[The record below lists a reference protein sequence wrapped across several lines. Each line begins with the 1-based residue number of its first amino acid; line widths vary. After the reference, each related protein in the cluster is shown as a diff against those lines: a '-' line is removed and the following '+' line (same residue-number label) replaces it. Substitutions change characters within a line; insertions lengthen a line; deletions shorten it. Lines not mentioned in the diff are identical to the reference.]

1 MGVNMKKILVMMAS
15 IVFLSGCVSMDP
27 NQWRFVG
34 ELVREGDWQVLYG
47 NHWPNRYDKVLV
59 VNCSREGQESATET
73 NLVLAR
79 EDPVRPPDVYP
90 SPPPPA
96 DKRVYE
102 PIADLSV
109 FGSRRILVVDSG
121 WRLAARTT
129 KGTARICVRLVE
141 SQPLNH

>member
-1 MGVNMKKILVMMAS
+1 MKKLLPIFFS
-15 IVFLSGCVSMDP
+15 IVFLSGCVSMNP
-27 NQWRFVG
+27 NQWCFVG

-59 VNCSREGQESATET
+59 VNCGREGQESATEIK
-73 NLVLAR
+73 LVLAR

-90 SPPPPA
+90 NPLPSA
-96 DKRVYE
+96 DKKIYE

-121 WRLAARTT
+121 WRLAVRTT

-141 SQPLNH
+141 SQPLNP